1 MEHLVFLIY
10 WLLTSLSIGLLS
22 LLFPSSVVLGNMRLL
37 PLEASIYA
45 GFWIT
50 FFVWSMWDYVLVRK
64 ASLEPFLL
72 KFLFFFFVNSLG
84 IWLVSR
90 YGEKYT
96 GLGIVSY
103 WWALILGGVAT
114 LLQIVSWNLGGK
126 KLKG

>member
-1 MEHLVFLIY
+1 MEHILFLIY
-10 WLLTSLSIGLLS
+10 WLLSSLVIGLTSLI
-22 LLFPSSVVLGNMRLL
+22 FPSSVVLGNMRLL

-45 GFWIT
+45 GFWVT

-64 ASLEPFLL
+64 VKLEPSAL

-96 GLGIVSY
+96 GLGIVSF

-114 LLQIVSWNLGGK
+114 LLQNVSWNLGGK
-126 KLKG
+126 KLKD